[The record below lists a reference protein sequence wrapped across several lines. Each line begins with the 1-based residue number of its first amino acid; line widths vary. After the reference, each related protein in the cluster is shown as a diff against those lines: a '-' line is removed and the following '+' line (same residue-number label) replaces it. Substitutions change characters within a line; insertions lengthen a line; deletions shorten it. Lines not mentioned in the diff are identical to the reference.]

1 MPSLTKH
8 LLKKEHVF
16 SALNPAALLV
26 CGWGREVR
34 GAGSGGGEA
43 STPESLTGR
52 RSNNKRNLL
61 TSQLILLFSSDGQ
74 VETIPTSSLIVLEV
88 FLCVIF

>member
-1 MPSLTKH
+1 MPTLTKH
-8 LLKKEHVF
+8 LFKKEHVF

-26 CGWGREVR
+26 CGWGREVW
-34 GAGSGGGEA
+34 GGGEA

-52 RSNNKRNLL
+52 RSNKRNLL

-88 FLCVIF
+88 FLCVLF